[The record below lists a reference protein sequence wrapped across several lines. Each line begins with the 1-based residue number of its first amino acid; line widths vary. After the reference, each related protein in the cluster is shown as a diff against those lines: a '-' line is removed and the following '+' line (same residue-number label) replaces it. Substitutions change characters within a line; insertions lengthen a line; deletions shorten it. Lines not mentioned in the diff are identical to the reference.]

1 MNRNESRA
9 RGLNRLANLRHE
21 NRETGEQMEE
31 LAGRFET
38 LAGKTAK
45 TRAVSAFN
53 LFQTPPAIA
62 ETLAQIFPRFRRTLE
77 PSAGLGRLYRAVRAI
92 DETAE
97 IVLVERSPDCCRE
110 LYEAIDGD
118 GSAKLLQG
126 DFLEKTP
133 EEIGLFNSII
143 MNPPFCRGDDMRH
156 IEHARKFLAPGGRLA
171 AICAAGPRQIRKYT
185 EEEAFEFHHL
195 PPDSFKSEGTSVST
209 AIVIIDN

>member
-1 MNRNESRA
+1 MIARQRA
-9 RGLNRLANLRHE
+9 RHHRGDCDRVIFRH
-21 NRETGEQMEE
+21 GA
-31 LAGRFET
+31 LLGGAD
-38 LAGKTAK
+38 GKNAC
-45 TRAVSAFN
+45 
-53 LFQTPPAIA
+53 
-62 ETLAQIFPRFRRTLE
+62 
-77 PSAGLGRLYRAVRAI
+77 LGRI
-92 DETAE
+92 DDRAE

-110 LYEAIDGD
+110 LYEAIEGD

-133 EEIGLFNSII
+133 EEIGYFDSVI

-156 IEHARKFLAPGGRLA
+156 IEHARKFLSPGGRLA

-185 EEEAFEFHHL
+185 QEEAYEFHHL